1 MKKFYSNG
9 KLLITGE
16 YLVLD
21 GALSLAVPCKFGQ
34 SLSYEEHTESTINW
48 KSFNSKGEVW
58 FETTFSSENLE
69 ILECSDSNTVNWI
82 RKILKTCYQITKK
95 KIKGTISCHLEF
107 PNNWGLGSSSTLLNN
122 IAQLYQINPYEIHFS
137 TTNGSGYDIAC
148 TLHHSPITY
157 QLVNDKPVSKP
168 VNWSPNFKK
177 EILFIFLNKKQKSYS
192 EINRFNEL
200 KKNSKLIEDIS
211 NITCNILDS
220 SSLDDFENQIGIH
233 ESIISSQLGIT
244 PVKQKYF
251 SDFEGSIKSLGAWG
265 GDFIMATRNNK
276 NYFIEKGFKT
286 IFEFEEMV
294 KTSNLKIA
302 S

>member
-95 KIKGTISCHLEF
+95 KNKRDHFL
-107 PNNWGLGSSSTLLNN
+107 SS
-122 IAQLYQINPYEIHFS
+122 
-137 TTNGSGYDIAC
+137 
-148 TLHHSPITY
+148 
-157 QLVNDKPVSKP
+157 
-168 VNWSPNFKK
+168 
-177 EILFIFLNKKQKSYS
+177 
-192 EINRFNEL
+192 
-200 KKNSKLIEDIS
+200 
-211 NITCNILDS
+211 
-220 SSLDDFENQIGIH
+220 
-233 ESIISSQLGIT
+233 
-244 PVKQKYF
+244 
-251 SDFEGSIKSLGAWG
+251 
-265 GDFIMATRNNK
+265 
-276 NYFIEKGFKT
+276 
-286 IFEFEEMV
+286 
-294 KTSNLKIA
+294 
-302 S
+302 

>member
-34 SLSYEEHTESTINW
+34 SLSYEEHTECTINW
-48 KSFNSKGEVW
+48 QSFNSKGEVW
-58 FETTFSSENLE
+58 FETTFNSENLE
-69 ILECSDSNTVNWI
+69 ILEFSDSNTVNWI
-82 RKILKTCYQITKK
+82 RKILKTCYEITKK

-157 QLVNDKPVSKP
+157 QLVNDKPISKP
-168 VNWSPNFKK
+168 VNWSPNFKN
-177 EILFIFLNKKQKSYS
+177 EILFIF
-192 EINRFNEL
+192 
-200 KKNSKLIEDIS
+200 
-211 NITCNILDS
+211 
-220 SSLDDFENQIGIH
+220 
-233 ESIISSQLGIT
+233 
-244 PVKQKYF
+244 
-251 SDFEGSIKSLGAWG
+251 
-265 GDFIMATRNNK
+265 
-276 NYFIEKGFKT
+276 FK
-286 IFEFEEMV
+286 
-294 KTSNLKIA
+294 
-302 S
+302 